1 MGMRRLRGILFLLC
15 LPALAQVSI
24 SPPTLVPGILG
35 SSYLTTQN
43 SSGLASFT
51 GFAFQASGGTAPY
64 TWGLGGGSLPPGMSI
79 LPNGRLLGIPAAEGS
94 FDFTVRVV
102 DSASRSATRD
112 YTLAVGPRIQATWNG
127 RVGNTAQV
135 NHTCTSL
142 SGATFTF
149 LISSGSLP
157 PGITLNTR
165 NGNYGG
171 VPTLEGMFHYQWQC
185 ASTAFTLT
193 FDETF
198 VVGPP
203 QQFSLRNGVVGQ
215 AYDRPIVFDSSFATP
230 IQNAVVEGALP
241 PGLGINNP
249 LAPTVSGTPTAPGLY
264 LFAVRF
270 TSAAGMVSTRRY
282 VIYIGNTPT
291 IQLSL
296 SQIEFSSLSDGALD
310 EQRVGVQTNSP
321 GLRFSTQVLTESG
334 GDWLKVSS
342 TNPALPAGLDIQAD
356 PTGLAPATYKG
367 RIVVSADPPVEP
379 QVLAVSF
386 NVAPGAP
393 PKPAFGAAWIGLLN
407 PSGGS
412 PVTRQI
418 RIFNRGSGS
427 FTFRSNTVT
436 RDGSPWLAL
445 SPPEGTV
452 TAKTPLTA
460 FVTADPTALPP
471 GVYPGRILLSG
482 GDAGN
487 DDLRV
492 TLAVTPSGPQIQL
505 SQTGLVFRSSAPSNE
520 QELWIAN
527 SGTGVLNWQAA
538 PAAGAPWLKLS
549 AASGVSTAGNRGSR
563 ILASVDPGSLDPGV
577 YDGQIRVSGADAPN
591 SPQTVLVRMIVPR
604 SDQQVV
610 NVSPLGMLFDASG
623 QQDVVLQNLGA
634 AVSYTAQAV
643 FPSGDEWF
651 RVDPISGSLGRGAVR
666 RLTIRASNAE
676 LKPGIY
682 PARLLV
688 RWGDAPDASAEIQLL
703 LVIPGSGNS
712 AFSSANPRPD
722 SANPAL
728 SPREP
733 PAAGCAPTQLVPLFT
748 TLAANFPAAVG
759 WPVPLEVLV
768 VDSCGQRLT
777 GGSVTVSFS
786 NGDPAL
792 PMRSQSDGRWTGTW
806 TPRRV
811 NDNMTVTVR
820 ALWPEQKLEGTA
832 KIGGSLQGQVAGT
845 PWIKDDGIVSSI
857 TLDPQGLLA
866 PGSLFSVLG
875 ESLSTADGAAA
886 ALPLPADLGG
896 TRVLVAGREIPLRA
910 AGSKKVDGILPYDL
924 PVNLTH
930 QVIVLR
936 GTQISVPE
944 TLTLASSQPA
954 IFSMD
959 GSGKGQGQV
968 EFLLEDGSRTLAN
981 DQTPARAG
989 MTVLITAAGLGL
1001 TNPPVN
1007 AGEAPP
1013 DSPPASVVLP
1023 VKVRFGDILADA
1035 AKAELVPARP
1045 GVYLVT
1051 VSIPDGVP
1059 SGSAIP
1065 VTLAVDGQ
1073 ESPPVTM
1080 TIQ

>member
-1 MGMRRLRGILFLLC
+1 MHRGILFLLC
-15 LPALAQVSI
+15 VPACAQVSI
-24 SPPTLVPGILG
+24 SPAALAPGILG

-43 SSGLASFT
+43 SSGLASFS

-64 TWGLGGGSLPPGMSI
+64 TWGLGGGSLPPGLSI

-94 FDFTVRVV
+94 FDFTVRVA

-112 YTLAVGPRIQATWNG
+112 YTLKVGPRIQATFNG

-135 NHTCTSL
+135 NHTCNSA
-142 SGATFTF
+142 SGAAFTF

-157 PGITLNTR
+157 PGLTLNTR

-171 VPTLEGMFHYQWQC
+171 VPTLEGTFRFQWQC
-185 ASTAFTLT
+185 ASTSFTLT

-198 VVGPP
+198 AVGPP

-215 AYDRPIVFDSSFATP
+215 AYDRPIVFDNSFTTP
-230 IQNAVVEGALP
+230 IQNAVIEGAIP

-249 LAPTVSGTPTAPGLY
+249 LAPTVSGTPMAPGLF

-270 TSAAGMVSTRRY
+270 TSAAGTVSTRRY
-282 VIYIGNTPT
+282 VIYVGNTPT
-291 IQLSL
+291 IQLLL
-296 SQIEFSSLSDGALD
+296 SQIELSTLSDGALD

-321 GLRFSTQVLTESG
+321 GLRFAARTVTESG
-334 GDWLKVSS
+334 GDWLKVSP

-356 PTGLAPATYKG
+356 PTGLAPGVYKG
-367 RIVVSADPPVEP
+367 GVIVSADPPVEP
-379 QVLAVSF
+379 QALTVTF
-386 NVAPGAP
+386 NVAPGLP
-393 PKPAFGAAWIGLLN
+393 PKAAFGTAWIGLQN

-427 FTFRSNTVT
+427 FTYRSNPIT
-436 RDGSPWLAL
+436 RDGARFLTL
-445 SPPEGTV
+445 SPSEGTV

-460 FVTADPTALPP
+460 FVTADPAALSP
-471 GVYPGRILLSG
+471 GVYPGRILLNG

-492 TLAVTPSGPQIQL
+492 TLAVTPSGAQIQL
-505 SQTGLVFRSSAPSNE
+505 SQTGLVFRTSGPSNE

-527 SGTGVLNWQAA
+527 SGTGTLSWQALVGS
-538 PAAGAPWLKLS
+538 GAPWLKLS
-549 AASGVSTAGNRGSR
+549 AAAGVSTAGNRGSR
-563 ILASVDPGSLDPGV
+563 ILAAVDPGSLDPGI
-577 YDGQIRVSGADAPN
+577 YDGQIRVTGDDAAN
-591 SPQTVLVRMIVPR
+591 SPQTVLVRMIVAR
-604 SDQQVV
+604 REQQVV
-610 NVSPLGMLFDASG
+610 NVSPLGLLFDASS
-623 QQDVVLQNLGA
+623 QQDIVLQNLGA

-643 FPSGDEWF
+643 FPTSDEWF
-651 RVDPISGSLGRGAVR
+651 RVDPVSGSLDRGVLR
-666 RLTIRASNAE
+666 RLAIRASTAE
-676 LKPGIY
+676 LKPGLY

-688 RWGDAPDASAEIQLL
+688 RWGDTPDASAEIQLL
-703 LVIPGSGNS
+703 LVIPGTGVPAISSGN
-712 AFSSANPRPD
+712 AGL
-722 SANPAL
+722 L
-728 SPREP
+728 SRGP
-733 PAAGCAPTQLVPLFT
+733 PAAAGCTPTQLAPLFT
-748 TLAANFPAAVG
+748 TLAANFPGAVG
-759 WPVPLEVLV
+759 WPVPLEVVV
-768 VDSCGQRLT
+768 VDNCGQRLT
-777 GGSVTVSFS
+777 AGTVTVSFS
-786 NGDPAL
+786 NGDPSL
-792 PMRSQSDGRWTGTW
+792 PLRSQNDGRWTATW
-806 TPRRV
+806 TPRRA

-820 ALWPEQKLEGTA
+820 ALWPEQNLEGAA

-845 PWIKDDGIVSSI
+845 PWIKDDGIVSSV
-857 TLDPQGLLA
+857 TLDPQALLA

-875 ESLSTADGAAA
+875 ESLSAADGAAS
-886 ALPLPADLGG
+886 ALPLPSDLGG

-910 AGSKKVDGILPYDL
+910 AGAQKVDGILPYDL

-959 GSGKGQGQV
+959 GSGKGQGQI

-989 MTVLITAAGLGL
+989 MAVLITAAGLGL

-1013 DSPPASVVLP
+1013 DSPPAAVVLP
-1023 VKVRFGDILADA
+1023 VKVKFGDVFADA
-1035 AKAELVPARP
+1035 GKAELVPARP
-1045 GVYLVT
+1045 GVYVVT
-1051 VSIPDGVP
+1051 VTVPDGVP
-1059 SGSAIP
+1059 PGSVS
-1065 VTLAVDGQ
+1065 VTLVVDGQ
-1073 ESPPVTM
+1073 ESSPVTM